1 MAAHWYNLGA
11 TLYRAGA
18 DGKATAAWTIA
29 ARLAPRE
36 RVVRRARDL
45 LPFPDA
51 ASEPLLAVGLA
62 TPAECWLLAGAL
74 WITAWVLVLL
84 GRRRLVPGAMA
95 ALTVAVVVL
104 GAVEWRRR
112 ARPVAVVVAAGTAVR
127 VAPYGVASA
136 ASSVD
141 AGAALVVEDQYGR
154 WLEVRRADGIH
165 GWLLATEVV
174 QL

>member
-1 MAAHWYNLGA
+1 
-11 TLYRAGA
+11 
-18 DGKATAAWTIA
+18 
-29 ARLAPRE
+29 
-36 RVVRRARDL
+36 
-45 LPFPDA
+45 
-51 ASEPLLAVGLA
+51 
-62 TPAECWLLAGAL
+62 LLAGAL

-95 ALTVAVVVL
+95 ALTAAVVVL